1 MYPAQVGRGTVR
13 VGTAG
18 TYQDSLAIP
27 QLWDFIIVNFESSSF
42 GLISPDHNSTKKK
55 KQNQKPVE

>member
-1 MYPAQVGRGTVR
+1 MYPAQVERDLVR

-42 GLISPDHNSTKKK
+42 GLIRLAHNTKLS
-55 KQNQKPVE
+55 